1 MKTSPPSVDDLVS
14 QFAEIATRMGVEG
27 LYGSISVYNRLYDKM
42 RTIEQELK
50 SMQGDQRSALLRL
63 YDHPDMEVRLLAAK
77 ATRSIAEREAR
88 MALERIRDSDW
99 PQKLDAG
106 MALHAWDDGIWQA
119 D

>member
-1 MKTSPPSVDDLVS
+1 MKTNPPSVDDLVS

-88 MALERIRDSDW
+88 MALERI
-99 PQKLDAG
+99 
-106 MALHAWDDGIWQA
+106 
-119 D
+119 